1 MKIFRFVFENLLRS
15 NLGYPIKSAQDFI
28 LLNHINGITLLTDFN
43 MTPEQSGKEQIFSM
57 EPTETSLDYSI
68 NKNLEKDKTTDDPMT
83 CGLFSW
89 RPHSLQRFVSH
100 KYYVLVYV
108 IISISQSM
116 VFSYLTVVLSTIEKQ
131 FGLKVFKYAI
141 GFIFI
146 FEFGYIAC

>member
-1 MKIFRFVFENLLRS
+1 MPL
-15 NLGYPIKSAQDFI
+15 
-28 LLNHINGITLLTDFN
+28 
-43 MTPEQSGKEQIFSM
+43 EQNGKEQIFSM

-68 NKNLEKDKTTDDPMT
+68 NQNPETDKPTDDPMT

-89 RPHSLQRFVSH
+89 RPHSLQRFVSY

-131 FGLKVFKYAI
+131 FGLKVSKNGI
-141 GFIFI
+141 
-146 FEFGYIAC
+146 

>member
-1 MKIFRFVFENLLRS
+1 ML
-15 NLGYPIKSAQDFI
+15 
-28 LLNHINGITLLTDFN
+28 NGIILQIYFN
-43 MTPEQSGKEQIFSM
+43 MPPKPNGKKQIFSM
-57 EPTETSLDYSI
+57 ESTDAALDNSI
-68 NKNLEKDKTTDDPMT
+68 SKNLENDKMSDNLMT

-89 RPHSLQRFVSH
+89 RPHSLQRFVSY

-146 FEFGYIAC
+146 FEFGYSMLD

>member
-1 MKIFRFVFENLLRS
+1 MPL
-15 NLGYPIKSAQDFI
+15 
-28 LLNHINGITLLTDFN
+28 
-43 MTPEQSGKEQIFSM
+43 EQNGKEQIFSM

-68 NKNLEKDKTTDDPMT
+68 DQNPEKDKPTDDPTT

-108 IISISQSM
+108 IISISQSI

-131 FGLKVFKYAI
+131 FGLKVFKYEI
-141 GFIFI
+141 
-146 FEFGYIAC
+146 